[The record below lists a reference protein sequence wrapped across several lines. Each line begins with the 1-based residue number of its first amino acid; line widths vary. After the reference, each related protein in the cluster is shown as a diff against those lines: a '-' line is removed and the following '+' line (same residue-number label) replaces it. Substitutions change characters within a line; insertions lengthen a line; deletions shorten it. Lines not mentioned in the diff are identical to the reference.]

1 VAGDRDGRGFDRD
14 LMEGEVGE
22 AEAVDSLEVEDVP
35 RLGVEA
41 VNKLEI
47 QEVCR
52 HGAVAVR

>member
-14 LMEGEVGE
+14 LME

>member
-1 VAGDRDGRGFDRD
+1 VAEGRDGRGVDRD
-14 LMEGEVGE
+14 LMKGELGE
-22 AEAVDSLEVEDVP
+22 AEAVDSLEVEGVP
-35 RLGVEA
+35 RLEVEV